1 MGAPNTP
8 LLLRVERIVDE
19 GLLIR
24 RPRFNAS
31 GSLFREREVKR
42 LGIDRGPDGLGFS
55 IVGGYDEKL
64 GTCAPFTVG
73 RLLASESLANFP
85 QFPILFLLR

>member
-64 GTCAPFTVG
+64 GTCAPFTVD
-73 RLLASESLANFP
+73 RF
-85 QFPILFLLR
+85 